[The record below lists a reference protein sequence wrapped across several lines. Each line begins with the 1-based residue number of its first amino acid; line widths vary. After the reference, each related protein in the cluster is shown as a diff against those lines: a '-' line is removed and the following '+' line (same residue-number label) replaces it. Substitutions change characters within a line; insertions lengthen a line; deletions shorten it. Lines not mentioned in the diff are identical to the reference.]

1 VTWNLRS
8 SQIQA
13 EDLVYLI
20 SQRRKTFILRL
31 EPGGEFHS
39 HRGIIKHDEIIGKPW
54 GVRVTSHMGES
65 FLVLQPS
72 LADLIRELPRT
83 TQILYPKD
91 IGLILVNMSIG
102 EGQHI
107 VEAGTGSG
115 SLTCAFAFAVGS
127 GGRVTSYDVRE
138 DVQRLALKNLQRLG
152 LENRVTLKLKDIAQG
167 FDEHDVDALFLDVP
181 NPQDYVEQ
189 ARQALKP
196 GGFFGSI
203 LPTTNQVSRLV
214 SALRA
219 QAFDLIEVCE
229 VLLRHYKP
237 EPERLRPVDRMVA
250 HTGFL
255 IFARAVQS
263 GSAFTPESPGM
274 RDGEVLDMIPLEDNG
289 EEEDE

>member
-1 VTWNLRS
+1 MSWNLHS
-8 SQIQA
+8 TFVQDG
-13 EDLVYLI
+13 DLVYLV
-20 SQRRKTFILRL
+20 SPRRKAFILRL
-31 EPGGEFHS
+31 EKGGEFHS
-39 HRGIIKHDEIIGKPW
+39 HRGIIKHDDMIGKPW
-54 GVRVTSHMGES
+54 GSRVASHMGET

-107 VEAGTGSG
+107 LEAGTGSG
-115 SLTCAFAFAVGS
+115 SLTCAFAFAVGAH
-127 GGRVTSYDVRE
+127 GRVTSYDVRA
-138 DVQRLALKNLQRLG
+138 DVQNLAAKNLQRLG
-152 LENRVTLKLKDIAQG
+152 LAERVTLKLRDIAAG
-167 FDEHDVDALFLDVP
+167 FDEREVDAVFLDVP
-181 NPQDYVEQ
+181 NPQDYTEQ

-203 LPTTNQVSRLV
+203 LPTTNQVTRLV
-214 SALRA
+214 AALRA

-255 IFARAVQS
+255 IFARAVQA
-263 GSAFTPESPGM
+263 GSEALSEEHLSEM
-274 RDGEVLDMIPLEDNG
+274 EMAHEDDGEAATF
-289 EEEDE
+289 

>member
-1 VTWNLRS
+1 MSWNLRS
-8 SQIQA
+8 TSVQDG
-13 EDLVYLI
+13 DLVYLV
-20 SQRRKTFILRL
+20 SSRHKTFILRL
-31 EPGGEFHS
+31 ERGGEFHS
-39 HRGIIKHDEIIGKPW
+39 HRGIIKHDDIIGRPW
-54 GVRVTSHMGES
+54 GTRIASHMGET

-102 EGQHI
+102 EGQH
-107 VEAGTGSG
+107 VLEAGTGSG

-127 GGRVTSYDVRE
+127 RGRVTSYDVRS
-138 DVQRLALKNLQRLG
+138 DVQNLALKNLQRLG
-152 LENRVTLKLKDIAQG
+152 LAERVTLKLRDIAAG
-167 FDEHDVDALFLDVP
+167 FDEREVDAVFLDVP

-203 LPTTNQVSRLV
+203 LPTTNQVARLV
-214 SALRA
+214 TALRA

-229 VLLRHYKP
+229 VLLRYYKP

-255 IFARAVQS
+255 IFARAVQ
-263 GSAFTPESPGM
+263 AAIEALPGEDLAETEM
-274 RDGEVLDMIPLEDNG
+274 ALEDNDG
-289 EEEDE
+289 EITL